1 MAKVEL
7 TTKSL
12 KKYSNEYDG
21 VTKNGKNF
29 TKKLSYTDI
38 ENNWATYQN
47 KTSVLR
53 NILGLLSIKGID
65 FQYGKANTQKKG
77 DLIKI
82 MDKKEN
88 SHLRKLIQDTYEDI
102 TLKPFSNFMESGYV
116 ATKIKNT
123 KKKTVKKNSKKS
135 TNIDVA
141 KELAK
146 LPKSELVKALL
157 ELK

>member
-1 MAKVEL
+1 MAKVEI
-7 TTKSL
+7 TTNQL

-53 NILGLLSIKGID
+53 NILGLLNIKGID

-88 SHLRKLIQDTYEDI
+88 SPFRKLIQDTYEEI
-102 TLKPFSNFMESGYV
+102 TLLPFSNFMDTGYV
-116 ATKIKNT
+116 ANKIANS
-123 KKKTVKKNSKKS
+123 KKKTVKKNKKNSKKS
-135 TNIDVA
+135 QLKTML
-141 KELAK
+141 EGLS
-146 LPKSELVKALL
+146 KSELIDLIKDIA
-157 ELK
+157 

>member
-1 MAKVEL
+1 M
-7 TTKSL
+7 TTKITTKQL
-12 KKYSNEYDG
+12 KNYSNDYDG

-47 KTSVLR
+47 KVSVLR
-53 NILGLLSIKGID
+53 NLMGLLSIKGID

-82 MDKKEN
+82 LDKKEN
-88 SHLRKLIQDTYEDI
+88 SHIRKLIWDSYEEI
-102 TLKPFSNFMESGYV
+102 TMLDFSNFMESGYV
-116 ATKIKNT
+116 AKKIANT

-135 TNIDVA
+135 TNIDVK
-141 KELAK
+141 KELSK
-146 LPKSELVKALL
+146 LPKSALIKALL
-157 ELK
+157 ELEK